1 MLKPVTAA
9 TAYGQPDDRVTG
21 LVDRRFTVDGIELEA
36 HLARPSQNHSAAQPG
51 LVIAHGFPAEA
62 GGGINSTSSF
72 PGLADRVATECGWAA
87 LAYSSRGIA
96 KSGGDFS
103 LEGWLRDLQGAIAF
117 LRESVHCDGVWL
129 LGFGTGGALAVEA
142 GAADETIRGVCAVA
156 LPADFSDWARSPRK
170 LLVLAR
176 EMGTIRDSAF
186 PDDFG
191 DWSQQ
196 LRSLDASD
204 AAARL
209 SPRELLLIHGSEDEV
224 VPVLDARVVADAHG
238 AADLRIIDGA
248 SHHLR
253 HDPRAIAVLLGWLDR
268 QRNRLRSEVG

>member
-1 MLKPVTAA
+1 M
-9 TAYGQPDDRVTG
+9 
-21 LVDRRFTVDGIELEA
+21 DRRFLVDCIELEA
-36 HLARPSQNHSAAQPG
+36 HLACPSQNRGTAQPG

-72 PGLADRVATECGWAA
+72 PSLADRVATECGWAA
-87 LAYSSRGIA
+87 LTFSSRGIA
-96 KSGGDFS
+96 QSDGDFS
-103 LEGWLRDLQGAIAF
+103 LAGWLRDLQGAISH

-156 LPADFSDWARSPRK
+156 MPADFSDWARSPRK

-176 EMGTIRDSAF
+176 EIGTIRDSAF

-196 LRSLDASD
+196 LRCVDASK

-209 SPRELLLIHGSEDEV
+209 SPRELLLIHGSDDDV
-224 VPVLDARVVADAHG
+224 VPVLDARAVADAHSS
-238 AADLRIIDGA
+238 ADLRIIDGA

-253 HDPRAIAVLLGWLDR
+253 HDPRAIAVVLGWLDR
-268 QRNRLRSEVG
+268 QRNRLLSEVT

>member
-1 MLKPVTAA
+1 M
-9 TAYGQPDDRVTG
+9 
-21 LVDRRFTVDGIELEA
+21 DRRFTVDGIELEA
-36 HLARPSQNHSAAQPG
+36 HLARPSQNHSTAQPG

-62 GGGINSTSSF
+62 GGGINSTASF
-72 PGLADRVATECGWAA
+72 PSLADRVATECGWAA

-96 KSGGDFS
+96 QSGGDFS

-142 GAADETIRGVCAVA
+142 GADDETIRGVGAVS

-176 EMGTIRDSAF
+176 EMGAIRDGAF

-196 LRSLDASD
+196 LRSVDASE

-209 SPRELLLIHGSEDEV
+209 SPRELLLIHGSEDDV
-224 VPVLDARVVADAHG
+224 VPVLDARAVADAHG
-238 AADLRIIDGA
+238 SADLRIIDGA

-253 HDPRAIAVLLGWLDR
+253 HDPRAMAVVLGWLDR

>member
-1 MLKPVTAA
+1 M
-9 TAYGQPDDRVTG
+9 
-21 LVDRRFTVDGIELEA
+21 DRRFSVDGIELEA
-36 HLARPSQNHSAAQPG
+36 HLARPRQNRGAAQPG

-96 KSGGDFS
+96 QSSGDFS
-103 LEGWLRDLQGAIAF
+103 LEGWLRDLQGAIAC
-117 LRESVHCDGVWL
+117 LRESAHCDGVWL

-142 GAADETIRGVCAVA
+142 GAADESIRGVCAVS

-176 EMGTIRDSAF
+176 EMGAIRDSDF
-186 PDDFG
+186 PEDFG
-191 DWSQQ
+191 NWSQQ
-196 LRSLDASD
+196 LRSVDASK
-204 AAARL
+204 AAVRL
-209 SPRELLLIHGSEDEV
+209 SPRELLLIHGSDDEV
-224 VPVLDARVVADAHG
+224 VPVLDARAVADAHG

-253 HDPRAIAVLLGWLDR
+253 HDPRAMAVVLGWLDR
-268 QRNRLRSEVG
+268 QRNRLLSEVA